1 MTSETPIGDAVAK
14 DFAEFPVGLTDRG
27 RAIFAGQ
34 NSLTLEES
42 MSGEKSRDAAPAG
55 PADAEQDSDPVTGSD
70 PSTPVEG
77 SDPPGEKE
85 TADDPSAADRE
96 TREN

>member
-14 DFAEFPVGLTDRG
+14 DFAQFPVGLTDRG

-34 NSLTLEES
+34 NSLTLDQS
-42 MSGEKSRDAAPAG
+42 MAGEKGRDTAAAG
-55 PADAEQDSDPVTGSD
+55 PADAEQTGDPVTGSD
-70 PSTPVEG
+70 PATPVAG

-85 TADDPSAADRE
+85 TADDPSAAGRE